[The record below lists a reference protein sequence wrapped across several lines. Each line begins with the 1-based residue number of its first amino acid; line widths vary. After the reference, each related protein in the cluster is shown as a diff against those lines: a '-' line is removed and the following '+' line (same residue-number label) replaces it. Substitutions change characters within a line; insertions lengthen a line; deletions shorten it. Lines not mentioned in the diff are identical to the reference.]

1 MKKIVLAGGWFGF
14 LVAMIPNPLLA
25 EDQLTS
31 APSTQPVPVT
41 STQTQPAQPGDNR
54 YGLFNWLDRRSAY
67 TQDAFPEP
75 FLVDDTVLER
85 DEARLDWLHTAAD
98 ANHSDSV
105 KAEVEKGFGV
115 TTFEI
120 EAPYTREVSGGQVT
134 KGWENVDL
142 GVRAPFYQFVSSSGM
157 VDSTFGAAL
166 EVGIPTGSDLSKNAE
181 LVPKLFND
189 LKIANFTLQ
198 SIVGYSTL
206 FGPGD
211 GGGGLQNFEYG
222 FVFGYTIQHEQLP
235 LPGVLQFTPV
245 FELKGETG
253 LNKDSAGDTSLIGN
267 AAFRVNLKA
276 IGHVQPRLGTGFVF
290 PIDTNAR
297 QDLHWGVITSLVF
310 EY

>member
-1 MKKIVLAGGWFGF
+1 MKRIVLTGF
-14 LVAMIPNPLLA
+14 LCSLATIFVPNVLRA
-25 EDQLTS
+25 EDQSAPAASTQLTPATS
-31 APSTQPVPVT
+31 AATPEV
-41 STQTQPAQPGDNR
+41 QPGDTR

-67 TQDAFPEP
+67 GEAFPEP
-75 FLVDDTVLER
+75 FIVDDTALET
-85 DEARLDWLHTAAD
+85 DEARLDWLHTGAGAD
-98 ANHSDSV
+98 HSDSI
-105 KAEVEKGFGV
+105 KAEIEKGFGV

-142 GVRAPFYQFVSSSGM
+142 GVRAPFYQYVSSQGTI
-157 VDSTFGAAL
+157 DSTFGAAL
-166 EVGIPTGSDLSKNAE
+166 EVGIPTGSDLSKNTE

-198 SIVGYSTL
+198 SLVGYSTL
-206 FGPGD
+206 FGPGE

-235 LPGVLQFTPV
+235 LPGVLQFIPM
-245 FELKGETG
+245 FELSGETG

>member
-1 MKKIVLAGGWFGF
+1 MKNKLSAACWLGF
-14 LVAMIPNPLLA
+14 MMASVPGLLLA
-25 EDQLTS
+25 ADQTAS
-31 APSTQPVPVT
+31 SPSTQPAT
-41 STQTQPAQPGDNR
+41 SASAQAQTTQPGDTR

-67 TQDAFPEP
+67 DSAFPEP
-75 FLVDDTVLER
+75 FLVDDTAFE
-85 DEARLDWLHTAAD
+85 DNEGRLDWLHTANNAD
-98 ANHSDSV
+98 HSDSI
-105 KAEVEKGFGV
+105 KTEIEKGFGV

-142 GVRAPFYQFVSSSGM
+142 GVRAPFYQYVSASGA

-166 EVGIPTGSDLSKNAE
+166 EVGIPTGSDLSKNTE

-198 SIVGYSTL
+198 SLVGYSTL
-206 FGPGD
+206 FGPGE

-235 LPGVLQFTPV
+235 LPGVLQFIPM
-245 FELKGETG
+245 FELTGETG
-253 LNKDSAGDTSLIGN
+253 LNKDSAGDTSLTGN
-267 AAFRVNLKA
+267 AAFRVNLKP
-276 IGHVQPRLGTGFVF
+276 IGRVQPRLGTGFVF